1 LEHVQT
7 RVPEN
12 KVKVAPYF
20 ERTVRPLMQGADLI
34 ATSADEEED
43 EE

>member
-1 LEHVQT
+1 MQR

-20 ERTVRPLMQGADLI
+20 ERTVRPLIQGADLI
-34 ATSADEEED
+34 MTSADEED
-43 EE
+43 EEVGK